1 MTAPDPGAAATAI
14 RRRAPFGA
22 LTEALSAIGT
32 IWILALMLLI
42 CADVVGRAALD
53 RPIAGVPE
61 MVQFSIVGIVFL
73 QLAQTLRTGGL
84 TRSEVLLGVLM
95 SRRPRVGHLLEALFA
110 LTGLTLFV
118 VILVTTW
125 PLMLS
130 ARADGDFYGNVG
142 VFQVAV
148 WPLKTIIVIGCAAT
162 AIQFL
167 LLGWQALRASLGLA
181 SPQAAAS
188 GTSR

>member
-1 MTAPDPGAAATAI
+1 MTAPDPAASAAAI
-14 RRRAPFGA
+14 RRRASFGA

-32 IWILALMLLI
+32 TWILALMLLI

-84 TRSEVLLGVLM
+84 TRSDVLLGALM
-95 SRRPRVGHLLEALFA
+95 RRRPRVGHLLEALFA
-110 LTGLTLFV
+110 LTGLVLFV
-118 VILVTTW
+118 IILVTTW

-142 VFQVAV
+142 VFQVTV
-148 WPLKTIIVIGCAAT
+148 WPLKAIIVIGCAAT

-167 LLGWQALRASLGLA
+167 LLGWQALRVSLGMA
-181 SPQAAAS
+181 PPQAPDS
-188 GTSR
+188 GSGH

>member
-84 TRSEVLLGVLM
+84 TRSDVLLGALM
-95 SRRPRVGHLLEALFA
+95 RRRPRVGHLLEALFA

-118 VILVTTW
+118 VILGTTW

-167 LLGWQALRASLGLA
+167 LLGWQSLRASLGLA
-181 SPQAAAS
+181 SPQAPAS
-188 GTSR
+188 GSHP

>member
-118 VILVTTW
+118 AMRHFAKGATMMIEDYAHGTMRKGLIIFVLSLSYAVTATG
-125 PLMLS
+125 LFAH
-130 ARADGDFYGNVG
+130 ARIAF
-142 VFQVAV
+142 
-148 WPLKTIIVIGCAAT
+148 
-162 AIQFL
+162 
-167 LLGWQALRASLGLA
+167 
-181 SPQAAAS
+181 
-188 GTSR
+188 